1 MAWVKM
7 WLWGGVLLG
16 LMGRLGAQEA
26 APALRPTAQPG
37 ISAPASA
44 GPQVDANGSGGK
56 KGKVSYAG
64 PETVVEL
71 ASTPML
77 DEEGKQRLD
86 PEGKPMFNPPVRQ
99 QRDKKGHPLFDD
111 AGKPVMQTPTD
122 LGYDEHGKKLK
133 AKKEKAPK
141 TVSVAIE
148 RGTLTVDGMIGK
160 AGLNYDIADLR
171 YIYFFAPWVGTVV
184 VSNAAFPGAKEQA
197 KAFEGKTLTVT
208 VDEHTFQ
215 LYSDKVLLGKGK
227 PEPGYVLVNREFQ
240 LPSKMPVMGYGA
252 TLRPPY
258 AWPGA
263 KEAKTVTAYAPPVPE
278 GLRPVALLPACPP
291 GQMRPG
297 AQGALPGEKW
307 AAQPCVAIAG
317 NKAADAAPPPQ

>member
-1 MAWVKM
+1 MGLAKDWVWIGM
-7 WLWGGVLLG
+7 MLGFAAGV
-16 LMGRLGAQEA
+16 RAQET
-26 APALRPTAQPG
+26 APAVPPVAQSEVAVPG
-37 ISAPASA
+37 QTGVPPVASGSA
-44 GPQVDANGSGGK
+44 GK
-56 KGKVSYAG
+56 KGRAAYSG
-64 PETVVEL
+64 PDTVVEL
-71 ASTPML
+71 PATPML

-99 QRDKKGHPLFDD
+99 QRDKKGHPLFDE
-111 AGKPVMQTPTD
+111 AGKPVMQTPTE

-133 AKKEKAPK
+133 AKKEKAAK
-141 TVSVAIE
+141 TVSVAVE

-160 AGLNYDIADLR
+160 AGLNYDIADLK

-184 VSNAAFPGAKEQA
+184 VSNVAFPGAKEQA
-197 KAFEGKTLTVT
+197 RAFEGKTLTVT

-215 LYSDKVLLGKGK
+215 LYSEKVLLGKGK
-227 PEPGYVLVNREFQ
+227 PEAGYVLVNREFQ

-263 KEAKTVTAYAPPVPE
+263 KAEKVATAYAPPVPE
-278 GLRPVALLPACPP
+278 SLRPVPLLPACPP

-297 AQGALPGEKW
+297 GLAVLPGEK
-307 AAQPCVAIAG
+307 ASAQPCVAITG
-317 NKAADAAPPPQ
+317 GKAAGSGPPE